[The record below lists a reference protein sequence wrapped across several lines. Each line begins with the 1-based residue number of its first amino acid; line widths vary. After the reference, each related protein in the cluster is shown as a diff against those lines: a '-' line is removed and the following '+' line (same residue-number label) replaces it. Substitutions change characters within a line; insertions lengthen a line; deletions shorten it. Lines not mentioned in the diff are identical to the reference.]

1 MILYSKVTE
10 VPEAEP
16 VTVAEAKTHLEV
28 TGTAKDTY
36 IASLIKTARRI
47 CEADA
52 GLSFITQTR
61 VVKLDRFPSCWP
73 WPYRYGVHANTNPYS
88 EIILPYGPVTE
99 VTDFSYFDSDGNAQS
114 LTVDTDFY
122 FDGHSPVAR
131 LRPVNSW
138 PSTKL
143 MPNAVSIEYSAGI
156 DLNADTSEEYLPI
169 VKQAIL
175 LQVGSMFE
183 NRQDESIDR
192 GSAVEINW
200 NSRALLDSIRVTWN
214 ANYD

>member
-36 IASLIKTARRI
+36 IGALIKAARRI
-47 CEADA
+47 CEVDA
-52 GLSFITQTR
+52 GLSFVTQTR

-73 WPYRYGVHANTNPYS
+73 WSYRYGTHTNTNPYS
-88 EIILPYGPVTE
+88 EIILPYGPVQT
-99 VTDFSYFDSDGNAQS
+99 VTAFTYFDADGNEQT

-122 FDGHSPVAR
+122 FDGHSGVAR

-143 MPNAVSIEYSAGI
+143 MPNAVSIEYTAGI
-156 DLNADTSEEYLPI
+156 DLDSDTSEEYLPI

-175 LQVGSMFE
+175 LQVASFFE
-183 NRQDESIDR
+183 NRQDEVP
-192 GSAVEINW
+192 GSMSEINW
-200 NSRALLDSIRVTWN
+200 NSKTLLDSIRVTWN